1 MPDAINTTTNSMKKL
16 FTIMATVALI
26 GCQVSKPNYE
36 SVNDYPVKA
45 GSVREVTY
53 TPTQTL
59 FSLWSP
65 NADSVRLSL
74 YESAESV
81 EPLSTQWLK
90 RKKDGSWQGA
100 VKGDLKGR
108 FYTFLVFD
116 PANTYEQEETPGI
129 FAVAVGVNGRRGAI
143 VDMRDT
149 DPEGWSTDCRPA
161 MERQADA
168 VIYELHHRDYSIHP
182 SSGVTNRGKFLA
194 LTEHG
199 TLTPEGLPTGIDH
212 LRELGVTHVQL
223 LPSYDYGS
231 IDETRLA
238 DNRYNWGYDPVNYNV
253 PEGGYST
260 DPYDPVCRI
269 REFKQMIQALHEAG
283 IRVILDVV
291 YNHTYDVA
299 HANFTQTAPGYFYRT
314 REDGSLGNASGCG
327 NETASE
333 RPMMRKFMLESV
345 RWWVEEYHLDGFRFD
360 LMAIHD
366 IETMNAIR
374 AMLDEIDPTIL
385 LYGEGWAAET
395 PQLDE
400 ALRPIKANCLQMSGI
415 GAFSD
420 EMRDAL
426 RGPFYDDHQGAFL
439 AGLPGCEQSIRFGI
453 VGGIDHPGVDLSK
466 VNYSNQAW
474 ALQPTQLIA
483 YVSCHDDMMLTDRL
497 RASVRPLR
505 GKVIDDDELMR
516 LDMLAQTVVLTSQ
529 GLPFIWNGEE
539 LMRDKKGVHNSYCS
553 PDSINAID
561 WSLKARNK
569 ALCDYYAGLI
579 ALRKAHP
586 AFRLGDAELVREHL
600 EFIDVKM
607 DNAAHDGE
615 LVTPDCV
622 VAFRLKNNAG
632 GDCWEDIVVLFNANR
647 QPVEVTLPTDA
658 TYTAVVMNGKVNPD
672 GLTTFTGKVRV
683 PAQSAMILHK

>member
-1 MPDAINTTTNSMKKL
+1 MKKL
-16 FTIMATVALI
+16 IFIMATVALI

-45 GSVREVTY
+45 GSVQEVAY
-53 TPTQTL
+53 SPAQTV

-65 NADSVRLSL
+65 NADSVRLSI
-74 YESAESV
+74 YASGETP

-90 RKKDGSWQGA
+90 RQKDGSWTGVVRGDQ
-100 VKGDLKGR
+100 KGK
-108 FYTFLVFD
+108 FYAFRVFD
-116 PANTYEQEETPGI
+116 AANPYEIEDTPGI

-143 VDMRDT
+143 VDMRET
-149 DPEGWSTDCRPA
+149 DPEGWSEDRRPA
-161 MERQADA
+161 MQRQADA
-168 VIYELHHRDYSIHP
+168 IIYELHHRDFSIDP
-182 SSGVTNRGKFLA
+182 SSGVKNRGKFLA

-199 TLTPEGLPTGIDH
+199 TTTPEGLATGIDH
-212 LRELGVTHVQL
+212 LKELGVTHVQI

-231 IDETRLA
+231 IDETRLD
-238 DNRYNWGYDPVNYNV
+238 DNRYNWGYDPINYNV
-253 PEGGYST
+253 PEGSYST
-260 DPYDPVCRI
+260 NPYDPESRI
-269 REFKQMIQALHEAG
+269 REFKQMIQALHQAG

-299 HANFTQTAPGYFYRT
+299 HANFTQTVPGYFYRT

-333 RPMMRKFMLESV
+333 RPMMRKFMLESI

-395 PQLDE
+395 PQLE
-400 ALRPIKANCLQMSGI
+400 EERRPIKANCTKMPGI

-420 EMRDAL
+420 EMRDGL
-426 RGPFYDDHQGAFL
+426 RGPFYDDHAGAFL
-439 AGLPGCEQSIRFGI
+439 AGLAGNEQSIRFGI
-453 VGGIDHPGVDLSK
+453 VGAIEHPGVDMQK
-466 VNYSNQAW
+466 VNYSNTPW
-474 ALQPTQLIA
+474 TLQPTQLIA

-497 RASVRPLR
+497 RASVKPATK
-505 GKVIDDDELMR
+505 GKKVIDDNELMR
-516 LDMLAQTVVLTSQ
+516 LDKLAQTVVLTSQ
-529 GLPFIWNGEE
+529 GLPFLWNGEE

-569 ALCDYYAGLI
+569 SLCDYYAGLI

-586 AFRLGDAELVREHL
+586 AFRLGEAEAVREHL
-600 EFIDVKM
+600 EFID
-607 DNAAHDGE
+607 
-615 LVTPDCV
+615 TPDCV
-622 VAFRLKNNAG
+622 VAFRLKDHAG
-632 GDCWEDIVVLFNANR
+632 GDAWEDIVVACNANR
-647 QPVEVTLPTDA
+647 RDIEVQLPTSDN
-658 TYTAVVMNGKVNPD
+658 YTAVVLNGQVNPEGLASFSGKVS
-672 GLTTFTGKVRV
+672 V
-683 PAQSAMILHK
+683 PAQSAVILKK